1 MRKRL
6 IYLLSVYGA
15 EAGNLALRGKATGGV
30 HIGGGIAP
38 KILAKLEDGTF
49 MRAFLDKGRYRGS
62 FRRAGASYLER
73 PGRAAGAAFYA
84 AKLKISPGLLVL
96 EETPRHSADQGM
108 SLEERRHEGVQGL
121 MFQVQRFQLVSD
133 LNIEL

>member
-6 IYLLSVYGA
+6 IYLCVSVYGA

-49 MRAFLDKGRYRGS
+49 MRLPRQGSCRVS

-84 AKLKISPGLLVL
+84 AKLKISPGLVL

-121 MFQVQRFQLVSD
+121 MFRVQRFQLVSD